1 MSQSP
6 TLIVPARAHFLIC
19 YALIADNLLRSK
31 GFVGI
36 EGKNFEGKSS
46 EKYELVRTFRVC
58 RPPFVLKSDNFA
70 ILFVS
75 KDQAID
81 LSPGGEY

>member
-1 MSQSP
+1 M
-6 TLIVPARAHFLIC
+6 VPARAHFLIC
-19 YALIADNLLRSK
+19 YALIADNLLRPK

-36 EGKNFEGKSS
+36 VGMVFEGKSS
-46 EKYELVRTFRVC
+46 EKYELVRTFRVR

-70 ILFVS
+70 ILFIG

-81 LSPGGEY
+81 LPPVGEY